1 MAEAPHYI
9 VVSPV
14 KDEQAAIEHTLE
26 SMIAQTVKPREWIV
40 VDDGS
45 TDSSAAIVRRYASRH
60 SFIRLISNDRGAPR
74 QPGSAVVRA
83 FNRGLQ
89 SVQSTDYDFIV
100 KLDGDL
106 TLPSDYFERIFD
118 RFATDDRLGIASGIY
133 LERDRGGAW
142 RPVSMPWYHTFGAS
156 KVVRRQCFEQIG
168 GFVASIG
175 WDTVD
180 EIKAMSLGWKTVH
193 FPELQAL
200 HHKPEGSGIGVLRT
214 SRMHGEIYYV
224 SGGDPWLFVLKV
236 IRRLWQRP
244 RPLNALSLLVGY
256 IGAVARGEPKLVTTG
271 EMRLYRGLLRQRLL
285 PTRTPFSIATKSAQS
300 SGH

>member
-1 MAEAPHYI
+1 VSGTPRYI
-9 VVSPV
+9 VISPV
-14 KDEQAAIEHTLE
+14 KDEQATIAHTLE
-26 SMIAQTVKPREWIV
+26 SMLAQTVKPREWII

-45 TDSSAAIVRRYASRH
+45 TDSSREIVGRYAERH
-60 SFIRLISNDRGAPR
+60 SFIRLIPSDRRAPR
-74 QPGSAVVRA
+74 QPGSAVIRA

-89 SVQSTDYDFIV
+89 MVNSPDYEFIV

-106 TLPSDYFERIFD
+106 TFPSDYFEQLFEK
-118 RFATDDRLGIASGIY
+118 FATDTHLGIASGIY
-133 LERDRGGAW
+133 VERDSRGAW
-142 RPVSMPWYHTFGAS
+142 RPVSMPWYHAFGAS

-168 GFVASIG
+168 GFVPSIG

-193 FPELQAL
+193 FRELEAR

-214 SRMHGEIYYV
+214 SRMHGEIYYA
-224 SGGDPWLFVLKV
+224 SGGDPWLFILKV

-256 IGAVARGEPKLVTTG
+256 IGAVARGEPRLVSAG
-271 EMRLYRGLLRQRLL
+271 EVRLYRGLLRQRLL
-285 PTRTPFSIATKSAQS
+285 RSRTP
-300 SGH
+300 HRH